1 MHALTMLHRILSCRC
16 PTLHTKRLTALLAA
30 TDAAVAGFKL
40 TLSDLGR
47 GLRGKVAVKH
57 NIKRIDRLLG
67 NALLHAEMPALY
79 GALAGECLSGV
90 NTPLIVI
97 DWSDLNADRSW
108 QLLRAS
114 VALEGRSV
122 TLYEEVHPLKR
133 LMAPSVH
140 KAFLKQLFAML
151 PPGCVPILVTD
162 AGFRSTWF
170 KLVNRLGG
178 HWIGRIRNRDMVRPE
193 DERTDEDAW
202 TGCTTLYSRAT
213 ATAQCLG
220 SYQYVRAHPVSCR
233 LVLIRRT
240 PKGRHK
246 KTCHGKSARSRRSL
260 KNARTQRDPWLLAVS
275 PGLAHLSAQAVTSI
289 YAQRMQIE
297 ESFRDLKSERFGLGF
312 SANRSTQK
320 ARLAVLLLIAN
331 LASFALRLIGEIARA
346 RQMEFQFQSNTRH
359 SRHVLSVISLGL
371 QLVQHALT
379 VFPIREFE
387 TALQRLRCK
396 HAALGF

>member
-1 MHALTMLHRILSCRC
+1 MHALTMLHRIFSSRC
-16 PTLHTKRLTALLAA
+16 PAMHAKRLTSLLAA
-30 TDAAVAGFKL
+30 VEAAISGFKL

-57 NIKRIDRLLG
+57 NIKRMDRLLG
-67 NALLHAEMPALY
+67 NTLLHAEMHALY
-79 GALAGECLSGV
+79 GALAGEYLAGV
-90 NTPLIVI
+90 STPLIVV
-97 DWSDLNADRSW
+97 DWSDLTTDRNW

-133 LMAPSVH
+133 LVAPSVH

-151 PPGCVPILVTD
+151 PPGCLPILVTD

-170 KLVNRLGG
+170 KLVNRMGG
-178 HWIGRIRNRDMVRPE
+178 HWIGRIRNRDMVRAN
-193 DERTDEDAW
+193 DADEDAW
-202 TGCTTLYSRAT
+202 TGCTALYARAT
-213 ATAQCLG
+213 ATAQSLG
-220 SYQYVRAHPVSCR
+220 SYQYVRSHPVSCR
-233 LVLIRRT
+233 LVLIKRT
-240 PKGRHK
+240 SKGRHK
-246 KTCHGKSARSRRSL
+246 KTCHGKAARSRHSL

-275 PGLAHLSAQAVTSI
+275 PGLAHLSAQAVTAI

-320 ARLAVLLLIAN
+320 VRLAVLLLVAN

-346 RQMEFQFQSNTRH
+346 RQMEFQFQSNTRR
-359 SRHVLSVISLGL
+359 SRHVLSVISLGR
-371 QLVQHALT
+371 QLVQLELAA
-379 VFPIREFE
+379 FPLREFE
-387 TALQRLRCK
+387 ATLQRLRCN
-396 HAALGF
+396 HAALEI